1 MPRKRKPTEDEMIV
15 FGKLC
20 GCERCKYCDAWGE
33 ERLMQRM
40 VDEVRRGKEIAEAAR
55 ADIINK
61 LTGDNK

>member
-1 MPRKRKPTEDEMIV
+1 
-15 FGKLC
+15 
-20 GCERCKYCDAWGE
+20 
-33 ERLMQRM
+33 MQRM